1 MIRFFVE
8 HKTAA
13 NLLMMIFLL
22 LGIFFV
28 FQIRR
33 ETLPD
38 FSKDQVKIT
47 TVYPGA
53 TAEEIEEAICQR
65 VEDAIDKVNN
75 VKEVVSLA
83 QEGIGSV
90 TVEMEPGAD
99 FQQFQNDVKTEVEA
113 IDNFPEL
120 VDKPIIKPLNRS
132 DRVLSIAI
140 TGPMSLSDLKA
151 YCEQIKSKLQR
162 MPEISQVEIK
172 GFSQHQFKIEIPQK
186 ALMAYGLSIPD
197 IAKIISGQN
206 TNLPAGTLKTDERD
220 FSIRFNDRRRT
231 IRELR
236 NITVITGSSGAEI
249 KLGRIAKISDS
260 FERDE
265 DKLLFNGKR
274 AGLLEITKPKS
285 KDSLKIYDEVNA
297 FLKNERLIK
306 PSGVSFYVTNNV
318 SAVIRD
324 RLDLLVNNGTQGII
338 LVFFVLWLF
347 FNLRFSFWVAMG
359 LPISFMGSMFFIHLL
374 NISLNMI
381 SMVALLIAIG
391 LLMDDAI
398 VISENIATHIARGKK
413 AIEAAIDGTKEVSVG
428 VLASL
433 ATTICVFGA
442 LFGVEGDV
450 GKILRVI
457 PIVLTIVLLVSMV
470 EAFLIL
476 PNHLAHSLAKKGLHD
491 SPSRLRT
498 KINNIIDWVR
508 INIVGRLAKKAIP
521 KRYMF
526 VACVVAVFIISIG
539 LVAGGIVKFRLFP
552 DVDGDTIVA
561 RVLMS
566 QGTPL
571 GKTEKIAKKI
581 VNALDVVNEHYKKD
595 QLGKKD
601 LIRNI
606 SVQFNLNTDAGESGA
621 HVVTISADLLPG
633 NKRTTSVNDIVAYWR
648 KTSGKIANVISLS
661 FKDFSPTPG
670 GTPIYVRLK
679 GNNLQKL
686 KKASLELQQK
696 LKNYAG
702 VYDITDDMRPG
713 KMELILKLKPGA
725 LKEGLTSSI
734 IASQLRAAY
743 HGSVA
748 DEIQI
753 GSESYEI
760 CVKLSDIRKDNI
772 KHFDNFFIKLNDGRQ
787 IPLHAVTSIKSGR
800 GFAGISRKDGVR
812 SVSVKAEVNRKKTN
826 AAEIIA
832 DLRANYLPGLCK
844 RYPGIWTDFEGESKE
859 SKETGSSMARSFV
872 IGIIGIFLL
881 LSFQFRSYAEPL
893 IVMIAIPLAIIG
905 VIWGHMVMN
914 VSLCMP
920 SMMGFISLSGIV
932 VNDSI
937 LLMEFIKIKV
947 KEGHAVEDAAIEA
960 SMARF
965 RPVML
970 TSLTTIAGLLPLLA
984 ERSMQAQMLIPL
996 AISIVFGLA
1005 ASTVMVLFVVP
1016 SLYMIY
1022 QDWRPCVKP
1031 GL

>member
-1 MIRFFVE
+1 MISFFVE

-13 NLLMMIFLL
+13 NLLMAIFLL

-47 TVYPGA
+47 AVYPGA
-53 TAEEIEEAICQR
+53 TAEEVEEAVCQR
-65 VEDAIDKVNN
+65 IEDAVDKVNN
-75 VKEVVSLA
+75 VKEVISLA
-83 QEGIGSV
+83 QEGVGSV
-90 TVEMEPGAD
+90 TIEMESGGD
-99 FQQFQNDVKTEVEA
+99 FQQFQNDIKTEVEA
-113 IDNFPEL
+113 IDNFPDL
-120 VDKPIIKPLNRS
+120 VEKPIIKPLNRT
-132 DRVLSIAI
+132 DNVLSIAV
-140 TGPMSLSDLKA
+140 TGPMSVSDLKS
-151 YCEQIKSKLQR
+151 YCEQLKDKLKR

-186 ALMAYGLSIPD
+186 VLMAYGLSIPD
-197 IAKIISGQN
+197 LAKTISEQN
-206 TNLPAGTLKTDERD
+206 TNLPAGTLKTDEQD
-220 FSIRFNDRRRT
+220 FSIRFDDRRRT
-231 IRELR
+231 LR
-236 NITVITGSSGAEI
+236 DLKNITVIAGSSGAEI
-249 KLGRIAKISDS
+249 KLGRIAKIYDD
-260 FERDE
+260 FELGE

-274 AGLLEITKPKS
+274 AGLLVITKPKS
-285 KDSLKIYDEVNA
+285 KDSLKIYDEVQE
-297 FLKNERLIK
+297 FLKHERLIK
-306 PSGVSFYVTNNV
+306 PAGVNFYITNNV
-318 SAVIRD
+318 ALIIRS
-324 RLDLLVNNGTQGII
+324 RLDLLVNNGIQGII
-338 LVFFVLWLF
+338 LVFLVLWLF

-359 LPISFMGSMFFIHLL
+359 LPVSFLGAMFFIHAL

-398 VISENIATHIARGKK
+398 VISENIATHVARGKK
-413 AIEAAIDGTKEVSVG
+413 AVEAAIAGTKEVSVG

-476 PNHLAHSLAKKGLHD
+476 PNHLAHSLHKKGLD
-491 SPSRLRT
+491 SPSRLRA
-498 KINNIIDWVR
+498 KINSVIDRIRNNII
-508 INIVGRLAKKAIP
+508 GRLARKAIP
-521 KRYMF
+521 HRYTF
-526 VACVVAVFIISIG
+526 IACVLGVFIASIG

-552 DVDGDTIVA
+552 DIDGDTIVA
-561 RVLMS
+561 RVLMP

-571 GKTEKIAKKI
+571 SKTEKIAEKI
-581 VNALDVVNEHYKKD
+581 VDALKKVNEHYKKD
-595 QLGKKD
+595 QPGGKD
-601 LIRNI
+601 LIENS

-621 HVVTISADLLPG
+621 HVVTVSADLLPG
-633 NKRTTSVNDIVAYWR
+633 DERRTSVNDIVAYWR
-648 KTSGKIANVISLS
+648 KASGKIPNVISLS
-661 FKDFSPTPG
+661 FKDFQPGPG
-670 GTPIYVRLK
+670 GTPVYIRLK
-679 GNNLQKL
+679 GSEL
-686 KKASLELQQK
+686 KTLKRASTELQQK
-696 LKNYAG
+696 LKNYSG

-725 LKEGLTSSI
+725 LKEGLTSRS

-748 DEIQI
+748 DEVQI
-753 GSESYEI
+753 DSESYEI
-760 CVKLSDIRKDNI
+760 CVKLSDVRKDNI
-772 KHFDNFFIKLNDGRQ
+772 KYFDNFFIKMNDGRQ
-787 IPLHAVTSIKSGR
+787 IPLHAVCSIKSGR
-800 GFAGISRKDGVR
+800 GFAGISRKDGIR
-812 SVSVKAEVNRKKTN
+812 SVSVKAEVDRKKAN

-844 RYPGIWTDFEGESKE
+844 RYPGIWTDFEGETKE
-859 SKETGSSMARSFV
+859 SKETGSSMGRSFL
-872 IGIIGIFLL
+872 IGIIGIFIL
-881 LSFQFRSYAEPL
+881 LSFQFKSYAEPL
-893 IVMIAIPLAIIG
+893 IVMIAIPLAIVG
-905 VIWGHMVMN
+905 VIWGHMLMN

-947 KEGHAVEDAAIEA
+947 NDGHNVENAAIEA

-984 ERSMQAQMLIPL
+984 EKSMQAQILIPL

-1022 QDWRPCVKP
+1022 QDWHPKTKTE
-1031 GL
+1031 

>member
-1 MIRFFVE
+1 MISFFVK

-13 NLLMMIFLL
+13 NLLMAIFLL

-47 TVYPGA
+47 AVYPGA
-53 TAEEIEEAICQR
+53 TAEEVEEAVCQR
-65 VEDAIDKVNN
+65 IEDAVDKVNN
-75 VKEVVSLA
+75 VKEVISLA
-83 QEGIGSV
+83 QEGLGSV
-90 TVEMEPGAD
+90 TIEMESGES
-99 FQQFQNDVKTEVEA
+99 FQQFQNDIKTEVEA
-113 IDNFPEL
+113 INNFPDL
-120 VDKPIIKPLNRS
+120 VEKPVIKPLNRT
-132 DRVLSIAI
+132 DLVLSIAV
-140 TGPMSLSDLKA
+140 TGPMSVSDLKA
-151 YCEQIKSKLQR
+151 YCEQLKDKLKR
-162 MPEISQVEIK
+162 MPEISQVGIK

-186 ALMAYGLSIPD
+186 VLMAYGLSIPD
-197 IAKIISGQN
+197 LAKTISEQN

-231 IRELR
+231 IRELK
-236 NITVITGSSGAEI
+236 NITVIAGSSGAEI
-249 KLGRIAKISDS
+249 KLGRIAKISDD
-260 FERDE
+260 FEQDE

-274 AGLLEITKPKS
+274 AGILEITKPKS
-285 KDSLKIYDEVNA
+285 KDSLKIYDEVQE
-297 FLKNERLIK
+297 FLEHERLIK
-306 PSGVSFYVTNNV
+306 PAGVNFYITNNV
-318 SAVIRD
+318 ASIIRS
-324 RLDLLVNNGTQGII
+324 RLDLLVNNGIQGII
-338 LVFFVLWLF
+338 LVFLVLWLF

-359 LPISFMGSMFFIHLL
+359 LPVSFLGAMFFINAF

-398 VISENIATHIARGKK
+398 VISENIATHVARGKK
-413 AIEAAIDGTKEVSVG
+413 AVQAAIDGTKEVSVG

-476 PNHLAHSLAKKGLHD
+476 PNHLSHSLDKHRLD
-491 SPSRLRT
+491 NSPSRLRA
-498 KINNIIDWVR
+498 KINSVIEQIRSNVI
-508 INIVGRLAKKAIP
+508 GKLAGKAIP
-521 KRYMF
+521 HRYMF
-526 VACVVAVFIISIG
+526 IACVAGVFIASIG

-552 DVDGDTIVA
+552 DVDGDTIVS
-561 RVLMS
+561 RVLMP

-571 GKTEKIAKKI
+571 SKTEKIAKRI
-581 VNALDVVNEHYKKD
+581 VDALDVVNERYKKD
-595 QLGKKD
+595 QPGGKD
-601 LIRNI
+601 LIENA

-621 HVVTISADLLPG
+621 HVVTVSADLLPG
-633 NKRTTSVNDIVAYWR
+633 DVRRTSVNDIVACWR
-648 KTSGKIANVISLS
+648 KASGKIPSVISLS
-661 FKDFSPTPG
+661 FKDFQPGPG
-670 GTPIYVRLK
+670 GSPVYVRLK
-679 GNNLQKL
+679 GSDLKTLKRASIELQK
-686 KKASLELQQK
+686 K
-696 LKNYAG
+696 LKNYSG
-702 VYDITDDMRPG
+702 VFDITDDMRPG

-725 LKEGLTSSI
+725 LKEGLTSST

-748 DEIQI
+748 DEVQI
-753 GSESYEI
+753 GDEAYEI
-760 CVKLSDIRKDNI
+760 CVKLSDVRKDNI
-772 KHFDNFFIKLNDGRQ
+772 KYFDNFFIKMNDGRQ
-787 IPLHAVTSIKSGR
+787 IPLHAVCSIKSGR
-800 GFAGISRKDGVR
+800 GFAGISRKDGIR
-812 SVSVKAEVNRKKTN
+812 SVSVKAEVDRKKAN
-826 AAEIIA
+826 AAEIVA

-844 RYPGIWTDFEGESKE
+844 RYPGIWTDFEGETKE
-859 SKETGSSMARSFV
+859 SKETGSSMGRSFL
-872 IGIIGIFLL
+872 IGIIGIFIL

-905 VIWGHMVMN
+905 VIWGHMLMN

-947 KEGHAVEDAAIEA
+947 KDGHNVENAAIEA

-984 ERSMQAQMLIPL
+984 EKSMQAQILIPL

-1022 QDWRPCVKP
+1022 QDWRPRTNN
-1031 GL
+1031 